1 MKKPLLNHLHLE
13 NLPYQNIL
21 EKQLYYHN
29 QLKEKI
35 KHPVHTLITCVHKP
49 VFTLGKNANTKN
61 LYENENHLKKL
72 GFEVVQINRGGDITY
87 HGPGQLVVYPILDLT
102 QLQIGPKKYVN
113 LLEKSIIKCLNSYQI
128 KTQTNEINPGV
139 WLRDPWRKIAA
150 LGIKISQGIT
160 LHGAAINLNTNLDH
174 YNYINPCGLDDME
187 VTSLQKEIQSSVN
200 EITFLQ
206 LFIESFLEHFSY
218 SLTKHKVKKN

>member
-1 MKKPLLNHLHLE
+1 M
-13 NLPYQNIL
+13 
-21 EKQLYYHN
+21 
-29 QLKEKI
+29 
-35 KHPVHTLITCVHKP
+35 
-49 VFTLGKNANTKN
+49 
-61 LYENENHLKKL
+61 
-72 GFEVVQINRGGDITY
+72 
-87 HGPGQLVVYPILDLT
+87 VVYPILDLT

-218 SLTKHKVKKN
+218 SFAKHKIKKN

>member
-35 KHPVHTLITCVHKP
+35 KRPVHTLITCVHKP
-49 VFTLGKNANTKN
+49 VITLGKNANTKN

-218 SLTKHKVKKN
+218 SFAKHKIKKN